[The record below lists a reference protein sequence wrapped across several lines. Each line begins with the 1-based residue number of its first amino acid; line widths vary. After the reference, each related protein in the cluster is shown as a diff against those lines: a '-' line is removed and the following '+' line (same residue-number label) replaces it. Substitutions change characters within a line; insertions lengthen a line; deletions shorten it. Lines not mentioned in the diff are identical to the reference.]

1 MNDGMNDAMKAYFRP
16 KIDFQITEVPVPT
29 LNRREKL
36 HMFWNNLKFKYLVW
50 KYRRSQKRLRNN
62 KND

>member
-1 MNDGMNDAMKAYFRP
+1 MNNALKAYFSP
-16 KIDFQITEVPVPT
+16 KIDFQIKEVPVPT

-36 HMFWNNLKFKYLVW
+36 HMFWDNLKFKYLVW
-50 KYRRSQKRLRNN
+50 KYRRSQKRLRNK